1 MNWNQA
7 LKEYENYL
15 SLERALSH
23 NSIEAYQRDVTMLQQ
38 FIALKGYDMMPEAV
52 KPFVIQQMLIWL
64 GELGLAVASQARILS
79 GLKGFYKFLFIE
91 SYITV
96 DPTHLLEG
104 PKKTRKLPDTLCL
117 EEIELILK
125 QIDLSDLLGGRNRA
139 ILELLYASGMR
150 VSELINL
157 RISCL
162 FLEMGYVR
170 VIGKG
175 DKERLIP
182 VSEDAIRFLQLYL
195 AHIRPHLP
203 LKKGFE
209 DIVFLNRRGAGLSRV
224 MIFLIVKELA
234 EMAGI
239 EKSVSP
245 HTFRHSFATHLLEGG
260 ADLMVVKDLLGHES
274 ITTTELYT
282 HLDIEH
288 LRKTILRFHP
298 RNHANT

>member
-1 MNWNQA
+1 
-7 LKEYENYL
+7 
-15 SLERALSH
+15 
-23 NSIEAYQRDVTMLQQ
+23 MLQQ
-38 FIALKGYDMMPEAV
+38 FVALKGYDMMPATV
-52 KPFVIQQMLIWL
+52 KPFVVEQLLVWL

-91 SYITV
+91 SYISV

-104 PKKTRKLPDTLCL
+104 PKMNRHLPDTLNL
-117 EEIELILK
+117 EEIELIFK
-125 QIDLSDLLGGRNRA
+125 QIDLSNLLGGRNRA

-150 VSELINL
+150 VSELIQL
-157 RISCL
+157 KISCL

-203 LKKGFE
+203 MKKDCE
-209 DIVFLNRRGAGLSRV
+209 DIVFLNRRGSGLSRV

-234 EMAGI
+234 EQAGI

>member
-7 LKEYENYL
+7 LKDYENYL
-15 SLERALSH
+15 SLERALSI
-23 NSIEAYQRDVTMLQQ
+23 NSIEAYKRDVVLLQQ
-38 FIALKGYDMMPEAV
+38 FITLKGYDLMPAEV
-52 KPFVIQQMLIWL
+52 KPFVIEQLLVWV

-91 SYITV
+91 SYISV

-104 PKKTRKLPDTLCL
+104 PKMIRHLPDTLSL
-117 EEIELILK
+117 EEIEAILK
-125 QIDLSDLLGGRNRA
+125 QIDLSTLLGGRNRA
-139 ILELLYASGMR
+139 IVELLYASGMR

-157 RISCL
+157 KISCL
-162 FLEMGYVR
+162 FLEIGYVR

-203 LKKGFE
+203 FKKGHE
-209 DIVFLNRRGAGLSRV
+209 DIVFLNRRGAGLTRV
-224 MIFLIVKELA
+224 MIFLIVQELA
-234 EMAGI
+234 KQAGI
-239 EKSVSP
+239 EKAVSP

-298 RNHANT
+298 RNANT